1 MNVLLIDDDRLTLK
15 ALKQLLVQLGY
26 RVLPASNK
34 LNALRKMKEEKIDC
48 IVSDVNLPDSS
59 LPELFDSLRKCYDR
73 HIPTILISSEVNN
86 PVIDDTLIAGAD
98 AFIPKPVKPELL
110 DEVIKRLRQK
120 PRKAHV

>member
-26 RVLPASNK
+26 KVLPASNK
-34 LNALRKMKEEKIDC
+34 LNALKKMKEEKIDC

-59 LPELFDSLRKCYDR
+59 LPELFDSLRQCYDR
-73 HIPTILISSEVNN
+73 HVPTILISSEVNN
-86 PVIDDTLIAGAD
+86 PLIDDTLIAGAD

-110 DEVIKRLRQK
+110 DEVIKRLRQR
-120 PRKAHV
+120 PRKAHA